1 MMLFIISIIIVITII
16 PMIISSSLLA
26 KLLLGEKDIGSATE
40 ILDPGEIYSAESYS
54 NDSV

>member
-1 MMLFIISIIIVITII
+1 MMPFIISIIIVITII

-26 KLLLGEKDIGSATE
+26 KLLLGEKDIWLTTE
-40 ILDPGEIYSAESYS
+40 IIDQGESYS